1 MKRLSWKYIAGLV
14 DGEGCIDV
22 VVNKRGDT
30 YYVQPRVRIT
40 MCVVAEELMD
50 IICNNY
56 KGNKEYRTVTNPN
69 WSDSITW
76 NASGYNRACT
86 FLRNIK
92 NHVIVKREQTKLA
105 LWMETHVK
113 GRSLSAEAVKV
124 LKDEM
129 KRLKR
134 DPHRLS
140 EQAQEAILAVL

>member
-1 MKRLSWKYIAGLV
+1 
-14 DGEGCIDV
+14 
-22 VVNKRGDT
+22 
-30 YYVQPRVRIT
+30 
-40 MCVVAEELMD
+40 VATELMD
-50 IICNNY
+50 IICNNF
-56 KGNKEYRTVTNPN
+56 KGNREYRTTNNPK

-105 LWMETHVK
+105 LWMENNVK
-113 GRSLSAEAVKV
+113 GQALTAEAVKV

-129 KRLKR
+129 KLLKR

-140 EQAQEAILAVL
+140 EQAQEHILKFL

>member
-1 MKRLSWKYIAGLV
+1 MKRLSWKYVAGLV
-14 DGEGCIDV
+14 DGEGCIDI
-22 VVNKRGDT
+22 VVNKRNDA

-40 MCVVAEELMD
+40 MCVVATELMD
-50 IICNNY
+50 IICNNF
-56 KGNKEYRTVTNPN
+56 KGNREYRTTNNPK

-105 LWMETHVK
+105 LWMENNVK
-113 GRSLSAEAVKV
+113 GQALTAEAVKV

-129 KRLKR
+129 KLLKR

-140 EQAQEAILAVL
+140 EQAQEHILKFL

>member
-1 MKRLSWKYIAGLV
+1 MKRLSWKYVAGLV
-14 DGEGCIDV
+14 DGEGCIDI
-22 VVNKRGDT
+22 VVNKRNDT

-40 MCVVAEELMD
+40 MCVVATELMD
-50 IICNNY
+50 IICNNF
-56 KGNKEYRTVTNPN
+56 KGNREYRKTNNPK

-105 LWMETHVK
+105 LWMEDNVK
-113 GRSLSAEAVKV
+113 GQALTAEAVKV

-129 KRLKR
+129 KLLKR

-140 EQAQEAILAVL
+140 EQAQEHISKFL

>member
-22 VVNKRGDT
+22 VVNKRSDS

-50 IICNNY
+50 IICNNF
-56 KGNKEYRTVTNPN
+56 KGTREYRKVTNPN
-69 WSDSITW
+69 WNDSITW

-105 LWMETHVK
+105 LWMESNIK
-113 GRSLSAEAVKV
+113 GQALSAEAVKV
-124 LKDEM
+124 VKDEM

-140 EQAQEAILAVL
+140 EQAQKAILAVL

>member
-1 MKRLSWKYIAGLV
+1 MKRLSWKYVAGLV
-14 DGEGCIDV
+14 DGEGCIDI
-22 VVNKRGDT
+22 VVNKRNDV

-40 MCVVAEELMD
+40 MCVVATELMD
-50 IICNNY
+50 IICNNF
-56 KGNKEYRTVTNPN
+56 KGNREYRTTNNPK

-105 LWMETHVK
+105 LWMENNVK
-113 GRSLSAEAVKV
+113 GQALTAEAVKV

-129 KRLKR
+129 KLLKR

-140 EQAQEAILAVL
+140 EQAQEHILKFL

>member
-1 MKRLSWKYIAGLV
+1 MKRLIWKYIAGLV

-22 VVNKRGDT
+22 VVNKREDT

-40 MCVVAEELMD
+40 RCGVAEQLMD

-56 KGNKEYRTVTNPN
+56 KGNRDYRNTTNPN
-69 WSDSITW
+69 WSSSITW

-92 NHVIVKREQTKLA
+92 HHVIVKREQTKLA
-105 LWMETHVK
+105 LWMENNVK
-113 GRSLSAEAVKV
+113 RRTLTAEAGKGV
-124 LKDEM
+124 KDEM

>member
-1 MKRLSWKYIAGLV
+1 MKRLSWKYVAGLV
-14 DGEGCIDV
+14 DGEGCIDI
-22 VVNKRGDT
+22 VVNKRNDT

-40 MCVVAEELMD
+40 MCVVATELMD
-50 IICNNY
+50 IICNNF
-56 KGNKEYRTVTNPN
+56 KGNREYRTTNNPK

-105 LWMETHVK
+105 LWMENNVK
-113 GRSLSAEAVKV
+113 GQALTAEAVKV

-129 KRLKR
+129 KLLKR

-140 EQAQEAILAVL
+140 EQAQEHILKFL